1 MSGYDGP
8 FINYSLMDDIE
19 QIVDAGVLQEVNN
32 DPTYGDRHLSMLYFF
47 FNDTAT
53 TEIYT
58 IIRSAVDNHKETLQK
73 SLEYINTMIME
84 GEEHGEN

>member
-32 DPTYGDRHLSMLYFF
+32 DPTYGDRHLSMLYKMVEAM
-47 FNDTAT
+47 DDA
-53 TEIYT
+53 EIYT
-58 IIRSAVDNHKETLQK
+58 IIKSAVDNHKETLQK
-73 SLEYINTMIME
+73 SLEYINTIIME
-84 GEEHGEN
+84 GEEHGRT